1 VLHIFICVVEKKIHI
16 FKKWRK
22 TIIYT
27 LWMFDYYIKR
37 NGNVLLIDDID
48 AMIMVGLK
56 NTFITCQSKICLTQD
71 QLKFLMVMIDH
82 VNIKLL
88 DDLAPP
94 FTKQELEYF
103 KLSQQFMERYNKEED
118 IYKAW
123 EDTREELVELI
134 K

>member
-1 VLHIFICVVEKKIHI
+1 
-16 FKKWRK
+16 
-22 TIIYT
+22 
-27 LWMFDYYIKR
+27 MFEYYIRR

-48 AMIMVGLK
+48 AMLMIGLK
-56 NTFITCQSKICLTQD
+56 NTFLTCQTKICLTQD
-71 QLKFLMVMIDH
+71 QLKFLMVMLDH

-88 DDLAPP
+88 EDLAPP